1 MEIFTYPFL
10 SVSFSFFSQNEWL
23 DSRGVSPQTNSS
35 LAIWYLGGCTKIKR
49 LQVEKPWELNIGSQV
64 RLQAAFLPPGVCLF
78 FPGTFLPDS
87 SWEPAPQ
94 RWKATLWAMAMSAS
108 TSSKGLDNGSNGS
121 TNSPYFIVI
130 CPQLSCTEGQEGELR
145 LKTKDRTAQLTIL
158 SLHTQYNMYGSLYLT
173 PGTVPNCTRKTEI
186 YVMGTKNTTN
196 LRAGLE
202 PATYFAG

>member
-1 MEIFTYPFL
+1 MVGQQR
-10 SVSFSFFSQNEWL
+10 SVSPNQQLSRYLVFGGLHQNQKITGRETMGTQHWFPGQIEGSFFATG
-23 DSRGVSPQTNSS
+23 R
-35 LAIWYLGGCTKIKR
+35 
-49 LQVEKPWELNIGSQV
+49 
-64 RLQAAFLPPGVCLF
+64 VCLF
-78 FPGTFLPDS
+78 FPGTSLPDS

-130 CPQLSCTEGQEGELR
+130 CPQPSCTEGQEGELR

-158 SLHTQYNMYGSLYLT
+158 SLHTQYNLYGSLYLT
-173 PGTVPNCTRKTEI
+173 PGTVPNCNRKTEI